1 MTMGLGIIVAYMVL
15 ATQFNSFLQPWVI
28 LLALPFSITG
38 LSPGCGCLT
47 NP

>member
-1 MTMGLGIIVAYMVL
+1 MGLGIIVAYMVL

-38 LSPGCGCLT
+38 ALRRFVVIQPV
-47 NP
+47 P